1 MRLFCV
7 GLDLQTSE
15 GEALCLC
22 VEKLLTVQ
30 EATRE
35 EKREGREQPD
45 PAELVEQ
52 RRTGKGNTDR
62 CVPPR
67 TSCQRTTPVQP
78 RGIGR
83 RGAKCPAG
91 RLRLLRLGGNMR
103 SWVLL
108 LLLAALSAARLRLG
122 SAEGDPL
129 PPSLVDLVRNS
140 PISSVDDLKLLLQ
153 QETNAI
159 EEEEDEHDILTNHT
173 HGRYTRSLVE
183 AQPAQQAACKVRTEV
198 MEVTRSMLDRRNANF
213 LLWPPCVEVQRCSG
227 CCNTRLLQ
235 CVPTITSSRYLQV
248 IKIQYINR
256 KAHYDKAI
264 ISVED
269 HVSCRCQPSS
279 SSSSTP
285 SSSSSSSVPITR
297 SSNPNPPSPQQPPP
311 SSHLP
316 LAHPRV
322 VHPAP
327 PKTLASKAD
336 LHRHDDLKHNQ
347 QHYHPEER
355 EPVARQQWQQGSY
368 TQLVHWTQPRVHQ
381 APTHVQPGVHQPIA
395 GVLGPVGNWP
405 SEARAEHSIMG
416 STQQVGH
423 GSGYDG
429 SREESGVHVA
439 NSGGEVHHPD
449 HMQRQ
454 QQLLQHQQRQKQYQ
468 YHHQQHNHGAAED
481 QELRTQ
487 YRLNAPQSDSSS
499 PPNSPTQPPKLEQ
512 NPTPPLTTYQ
522 KDSVT
527 SQNNT
532 QVTNHRQTET
542 VTTSQQKEGSEREES
557 GSANSGDTAGVE
569 LAKQGKDKDS
579 KVTSGDGH
587 LTEEERRQKVLETV
601 QRELDRET
609 HLHPHHPQQRP
620 KPTTFKTAL
629 STVAPLSPSARRAP
643 FRPASPRRR
652 RKHRKRISKAAIR
665 AMIM

>member
-1 MRLFCV
+1 
-7 GLDLQTSE
+7 
-15 GEALCLC
+15 
-22 VEKLLTVQ
+22 
-30 EATRE
+30 
-35 EKREGREQPD
+35 
-45 PAELVEQ
+45 
-52 RRTGKGNTDR
+52 
-62 CVPPR
+62 
-67 TSCQRTTPVQP
+67 
-78 RGIGR
+78 
-83 RGAKCPAG
+83 
-91 RLRLLRLGGNMR
+91 MR

-122 SAEGDPL
+122 SAESEPL

-159 EEEEDEHDILTNHT
+159 EEEEDEEVVEHERDILTNHT
-173 HGRYTRSLVE
+173 HGRYTRSLE

-213 LLWPPCVEVQRCSG
+213 MLWPPCVEVQRCSG

-235 CVPTITSSRYLQV
+235 CVPTVTSSRYLQV

-256 KAHYDKAI
+256 KPQYDKAI

-269 HVSCRCQPSS
+269 HVSCRCQPA
-279 SSSSTP
+279 
-285 SSSSSSSVPITR
+285 SSSSSSVPITR
-297 SSNPNPPSPQQPPP
+297 SSVQSNPNPVSPQQPPQ

-316 LAHPRV
+316 LAVPRP

-327 PKTLASKAD
+327 PKIHASKAD

-355 EPVARQQWQQGSY
+355 EPAARQWQQGSY
-368 TQLVHWTQPRVHQ
+368 TQLVHWTQPRLHQ
-381 APTHVQPGVHQPIA
+381 APTLVQPGVHQPIV
-395 GVLGPVGNWP
+395 GVFGLASSSP
-405 SEARAEHSIMG
+405 SEARAEHSVMG

-429 SREESGVHVA
+429 SREESGVQVA
-439 NSGGEVHHPD
+439 NGGGEVHHPD

-454 QQLLQHQQRQKQYQ
+454 QQLLQHQQGQQLQQQQQYQ
-468 YHHQQHNHGAAED
+468 YHHQPHHPQQHNHGAVED

-487 YRLNAPQSDSSS
+487 YRLNAPQSDSAS
-499 PPNSPTQPPKLEQ
+499 PSGSPTQPPKLEQ
-512 NPTPPLTTYQ
+512 NPTPPMTTFQ
-522 KDSVT
+522 KESVT
-527 SQNNT
+527 SQKHT
-532 QVTNHRQTET
+532 EVTIHRQTET
-542 VTTSQQKEGSEREES
+542 QTAGQKERNEREES
-557 GSANSGDTAGVE
+557 GSANSGDTAGAE
-569 LAKQGKDKDS
+569 LASQGKDKDS
-579 KVTSGDGH
+579 KLTSGDGH
-587 LTEEERRQKVLETV
+587 LTEGERRQKILETV
-601 QRELDRET
+601 QKELDRET

-629 STVAPLSPSARRAP
+629 STAAPIVPSARRAP
-643 FRPASPRRR
+643 FRPASHRRR